1 MSEMNNY
8 EREMIMNGETEVKNM
23 NSRINHTGHEVVCPK
38 CGTKFTIDDQNYR
51 DIANQIRDQEFNK
64 AVADRKAE
72 IEKSLEDK
80 IALRISQEKQQMDR
94 VIAEKDKAIS
104 DLNLTLMQTKKTANE
119 YIMHERDKARTAS
132 SQMSE
137 KMAAMQKELD
147 DRDKVQESAVAEA
160 VAREREKSVEKD
172 AIIAQLRQ
180 GIEVKEAQTSAAVAK
195 AIAEE
200 REKSGGK
207 DIQIASLEKDLENE
221 KKSREML
228 IKSALAEKEKTLAK
242 LTADLAAAEK
252 SKIISEEALK
262 SKYEALFQTQQEE
275 IKRYKDFKSHLS
287 VKLIGESLEVH
298 CKNEFEKFV
307 RPFMPKAYFEKD
319 NDVSKNGQKG
329 DFILR
334 DYDDEGIEY
343 MSVMFEMKNESDDP
357 GYKHKNADFLAKL
370 DQDRTVKGCKYAVL
384 VTVLEPDSE
393 LYNSGIVDV
402 SHKYKNM
409 YVIRPQVFIPMIT
422 ILRSAAL
429 DTVAFRHEVERLK
442 EENIDVSTFE
452 QDLQEYKDAVS
463 RSHVQASKKKNSAI
477 DKIDRAIKLLN
488 QIKADFE
495 GFDKHMAEADNK
507 AQKVT
512 IRTLTKD
519 APSVL
524 GMLDDR
530 KNTEV
535 RKTGG
540 TKPDLLPAV
549 EDNNPAA

>member
-1 MSEMNNY
+1 MSKMNNN
-8 EREMIMNGETEVKNM
+8 EREMMMNGEETAVNNM
-23 NSRINHTGHEVVCPK
+23 SGRIYHTGHEVVCPK

-51 DIANQIRDQEFNK
+51 DIANQIRNSEFNK

-80 IALRISQEKQQMDR
+80 MALRISQEKQQMDR

-104 DLNLTLMQTKKTANE
+104 DLNMTLVQTRKTANE

-147 DRDKVQESAVAEA
+147 DRDKVQESAIAEA

-172 AIIAQLRQ
+172 ALIAQLRQ
-180 GIEVKEAQTSAAVAK
+180 NIEVNEAQTSAAVAK
-195 AIAEE
+195 AITEE

-228 IKSALAEKEKTLAK
+228 IKSALADKEKTLAK

-262 SKYEALFQTQQEE
+262 SKYEALIQTQQEE
-275 IKRYKDFKSHLS
+275 IERYKDFKSHLS

-298 CKNEFEKFV
+298 CKNEFEKI
-307 RPFMPKAYFEKD
+307 RPYMPNAYFEKD
-319 NDVSKNGQKG
+319 NDVSKNGKKG
-329 DFILR
+329 DYILR
-334 DYDDEGIEY
+334 DYDDDGIEY
-343 MSVMFEMKNESDDP
+343 LSIMFEMKNESDDSEH
-357 GYKHKNADFLAKL
+357 KHKNEDFFAKL

-393 LYNSGIVDV
+393 LYDRGIVDV
-402 SHKYKNM
+402 SHRYKNM
-409 YVIRPQVFIPMIT
+409 YVIRPQFFIPMIT

-429 DTVAFRHEVERLK
+429 DTAAFRHEVEKLK

-463 RSHVQASKKKNSAI
+463 RSHELAGKKKNSAI